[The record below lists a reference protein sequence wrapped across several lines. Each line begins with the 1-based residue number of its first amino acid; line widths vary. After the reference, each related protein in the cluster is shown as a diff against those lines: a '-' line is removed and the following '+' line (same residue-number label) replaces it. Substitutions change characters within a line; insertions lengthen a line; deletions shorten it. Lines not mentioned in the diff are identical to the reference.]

1 MSETYYAGDKGDE
14 VSDYSF
20 NFKLGI
26 TSNIKSTSVF
36 VYTADLKRATAA
48 STTDAMF
55 RSLSYKGSLLANYP
69 TMTQD
74 RGLLRHSDNILIGK
88 EIMSETY
95 YAGDKG
101 DEVSDYSF
109 NFKLGITSNIKST
122 SVFVYSADLKRAT
135 AASTTDAMFRSL
147 SYKGSLMRT
156 TRR

>member
-1 MSETYYAGDKGDE
+1 
-14 VSDYSF
+14 
-20 NFKLGI
+20 
-26 TSNIKSTSVF
+26 
-36 VYTADLKRATAA
+36 
-48 STTDAMF
+48 MF

-69 TMTQD
+69 TMTQAEAFYD
-74 RGLLRHSDNILIGK
+74 TSDNILIGK

-147 SYKGSLMRT
+147 SYKGSLLANYPTMTRTEAFYDTRITSSSARRSCPRPTTPATRATRYRT
-156 TRR
+156 TASTSSSASPRT